1 MEDIQPDL
9 EKQIVTVTCA
19 EEVDEQVLRYLYIVL
34 YQQQDL
40 IIRLRALQALL
51 ESLQKW
57 GAAAGK
63 TVSLAA

>member
-19 EEVDEQVLRYLYIVL
+19 EEVDEQVLRYLYIIL